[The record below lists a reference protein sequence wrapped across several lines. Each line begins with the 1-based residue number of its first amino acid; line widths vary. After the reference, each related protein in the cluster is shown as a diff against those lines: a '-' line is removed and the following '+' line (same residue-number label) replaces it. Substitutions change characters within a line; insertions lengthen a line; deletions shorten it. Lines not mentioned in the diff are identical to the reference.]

1 MTVKQGFR
9 TSEVA
14 KLTGLSQRQ
23 LDHWDRTGF
32 VKPSLAPAGGRGS
45 ARFYSFRDLVRLRV
59 AKELRAAG
67 VSLQALR
74 KIVDRLEDQL
84 GLEDPLAEARLVV
97 SGDDLLLVRS
107 GDELVSVL
115 KSPGQGVLQIVLDLP
130 KVVEEINEKVAR
142 LSRGTSPGLLRA
154 TRGSCLEGGR
164 GLNVSSFFQR

>member
-1 MTVKQGFR
+1 MCSPKPGEGQEKVMTVKQGFR

-32 VKPSLAPAGGRGS
+32 VKPSLAQAAGRGS

-74 KIVDRLEDQL
+74 KVVDRLGNQF

-97 SGDDLLLVRS
+97 CGDDVLFIQS
-107 GDELVSVL
+107 GDELLSVM

-130 KVVEEINEKVAR
+130 KVVEEVNEKVAS
-142 LSRGTSPGLLRA
+142 LSKGA
-154 TRGSCLEGGR
+154 
-164 GLNVSSFFQR
+164 